1 MLQPLVRAVF
11 NDVTSGLGCIGFRVT
26 RQRRFEESL
35 LFVDTQDGAIFA
47 RGGRLARCR
56 QRGGPRWRFSDDCA
70 GWIDAGSLAELRGL
84 APWLPADEDLHP
96 VLHALRSGA
105 ALPLRS
111 VATRD
116 VTLVMEEWSFRGPYS
131 APEDNDRA
139 GAARPDP
146 EQVGGAATGERAQ
159 AREQAVVVPA
169 QRSPAAQKKAAS
181 KRTEDGTDGRSSAAG
196 VNGADR
202 PPAAAVPEQV
212 RAVAPCWYLE
222 PDAGPPH
229 DHAYVNLVLTEH
241 AALLGCRQGQPA
253 PRWDP
258 LANGLQLLGRL
269 PPGLPVPRPLRLQR
283 GDRLVTLL
291 SKSVR
296 LQGLRLASCL
306 DGVLHDR
313 HPEYVHDARVATR
326 RARFAL
332 RIAARA
338 DRQQARDLRDRL
350 GTLAQLLGPVRDL
363 DVLFPRLSALA
374 DAAYHDL
381 HGADRPAAHTR
392 DQALRRLEDALHAR
406 RAERL
411 QQAQEGLPRAE
422 LAYLPSLLSHWG
434 GTGGVD
440 EPVTAVAG
448 AAIRTAL
455 AQAIRVGG
463 AATAPTA
470 ARVDDLHRLRLRLK
484 RLRYTAELF
493 AGALPRR
500 SANRALESI
509 VTRCAAAQTTLGE
522 LNDDAV
528 AAIEIRAVVPLLES
542 AGGGPA
548 AGAAA
553 ALARAILERLK
564 RRELAAAQDFGR
576 RWPRLRKRLTDAVA
590 GL

>member
-1 MLQPLVRAVF
+1 MLQYSVSAVF
-11 NDVTSGLGCIGFRVT
+11 DDVTSGLRSIGFRVA

-56 QRGGPRWRFSDDCA
+56 QRGGPRWRFSDDGA
-70 GWIDAGSLAELRGL
+70 DWIDASSFAELRGR
-84 APWLPADEDLHP
+84 APWLPGEEDLHP
-96 VLHALRSGA
+96 VLHALRCGS

-116 VTLVMEEWSFRGPYS
+116 VTLVIERWSFRGPYS
-131 APEDNDRA
+131 AAEHDGT
-139 GAARPDP
+139 GAARPDA
-146 EQVGGAATGERAQ
+146 EQV
-159 AREQAVVVPA
+159 
-169 QRSPAAQKKAAS
+169 
-181 KRTEDGTDGRSSAAG
+181 DGDAAG
-196 VNGADR
+196 VNGAATR
-202 PPAAAVPEQV
+202 PAAPVPEQV
-212 RAVAPCWYLE
+212 RAVAPRWYLE
-222 PDAGPPH
+222 PDTGPQH

-241 AALLGCRQGQPA
+241 AALLGCGKGQPA

-258 LANGLQLLGRL
+258 LANGLLLLGRL
-269 PPGLPVPRPLRLQR
+269 PPGLPVPRQLRLQR

-332 RIAARA
+332 RIAALA

-350 GTLAQLLGPVRDL
+350 GTLARLVGPVRDL
-363 DVLFPRLSALA
+363 DVLLPRLGTLA
-374 DAAYHDL
+374 DAAYDDL
-381 HGADRPAAHTR
+381 HGTDRPAARTR
-392 DQALRRLEDALHAR
+392 SLALRHLTEALQAR
-406 RAERL
+406 RTERL
-411 QQAQEGLPRAE
+411 QRVQEALPRAE
-422 LAYLPSLLSHWG
+422 LAYLPGLLSHWG
-434 GTGGVD
+434 GAGGVD

-455 AQAIRVGG
+455 AQALKVGR
-463 AATAPTA
+463 AATGPTA
-470 ARVDDLHRLRLRLK
+470 ARVSDLHRLRLRLK

-500 SANRALESI
+500 SANQALAS
-509 VTRCAAAQTTLGE
+509 VVKRCAAAQTTLGE

-528 AAIEIRAVVPLLES
+528 AATEIRAIVPLLEG
-542 AGGGPA
+542 AGGGTA
-548 AGAAA
+548 AGAAVT
-553 ALARAILERLK
+553 LARSILERLQ
-564 RRELAAAQDFGR
+564 RMELAAAQDFGR
-576 RWPRLRKRLTDAVA
+576 RWPRLRKRLVEAVA

>member
-1 MLQPLVRAVF
+1 MLQYLVGAVF
-11 NDVTSGLGCIGFRVT
+11 NDVTSGLESIGFRMA
-26 RQRRFEESL
+26 RQREFVESL

-56 QRGGPRWRFSDDCA
+56 RRGGPRWRFSDDGA
-70 GWIDAGSLAELRGL
+70 GWIDGSSLAELRGRT
-84 APWLPADEDLHP
+84 PWLPAEEDLHP
-96 VLHALRSGA
+96 VLHAERSGS
-105 ALPLRS
+105 ALRLRS

-116 VTLVMEEWSFRGPYS
+116 LTLVIERWSFRGPYS
-131 APEDNDRA
+131 AQ
-139 GAARPDP
+139 PDT
-146 EQVGGAATGERAQ
+146 EQVDGGAEG
-159 AREQAVVVPA
+159 
-169 QRSPAAQKKAAS
+169 
-181 KRTEDGTDGRSSAAG
+181 GHG
-196 VNGADR
+196 VDTR
-202 PPAAAVPEQV
+202 PAAAASEQV
-212 RAVAPCWYLE
+212 RAVAPRWYLE
-222 PDAGPPH
+222 PDTGPPH

-241 AALLGCRQGQPA
+241 AGLLGCGKGQPA

-296 LQGLRLASCL
+296 LQGLRLASCV

-332 RIAARA
+332 RIAALA

-350 GTLAQLLGPVRDL
+350 GTLARLIGPVRDL
-363 DVLFPRLSALA
+363 DVLLPRLGALA
-374 DAAYHDL
+374 NAAYDDL
-381 HGADRPAAHTR
+381 HGADRPAARTR
-392 DQALRRLEDALHAR
+392 DRALRHLADALYTQ
-406 RAERL
+406 RAARL
-411 QQAQEGLPRAE
+411 QRVQEALPRAE
-422 LAYLPSLLSHWG
+422 LAHLPGLLSHWG
-434 GTGGVD
+434 GAGGLD

-455 AQAIRVGG
+455 AQAVKVGR

-470 ARVDDLHRLRLRLK
+470 ARVSDLHKLRLRLK

-500 SANRALESI
+500 SANRALDSI
-509 VTRCAAAQTTLGE
+509 VQRCAAAQTTLGE

-528 AAIEIRAVVPLLES
+528 AATEIRAVVPLLES
-542 AGGGPA
+542 AGGGTA
-548 AGAAA
+548 AGAAVT
-553 ALARAILERLK
+553 LARAILERLK
-564 RRELAAAQDFGR
+564 HMEIAAAQDFGR
-576 RWPRLRKRLTDAVA
+576 RWPRLRKRLIDAVA

>member
-1 MLQPLVRAVF
+1 MLQPLVSAVF
-11 NDVTSGLGCIGFRVT
+11 NDVTSGLRSIGFRVA
-26 RQRRFEESL
+26 RQRRFVESL
-35 LFVDTQDGAIFA
+35 LFVDTQDGTIFA

-56 QRGGPRWRFSDDCA
+56 QRGGPRWRFSDGGA
-70 GWIDAGSLAELRGL
+70 GWIDGSSLAELRGR
-84 APWLPADEDLHP
+84 APWLPGEEDLHP
-96 VLHALRSGA
+96 VLHALRSGS

-116 VTLVMEEWSFRGPYS
+116 VTLVIERWSFHGPYA
-131 APEDNDRA
+131 APEDNDRT
-139 GAARPDP
+139 GAARPDT
-146 EQVGGAATGERAQ
+146 EQVDGGVEG
-159 AREQAVVVPA
+159 
-169 QRSPAAQKKAAS
+169 
-181 KRTEDGTDGRSSAAG
+181 G
-196 VNGADR
+196 NGADTR
-202 PPAAAVPEQV
+202 PAAAVPEQV
-212 RAVAPCWYLE
+212 RGVAPRWYLE
-222 PDAGPPH
+222 PDTGPSH

-241 AALLGCRQGQPA
+241 AALLGCGMGEPA

-332 RIAARA
+332 RIAALA

-350 GTLAQLLGPVRDL
+350 GTLARLVGPVRDL
-363 DVLFPRLSALA
+363 DVLLPRLGTLA
-374 DAAYHDL
+374 DAAYDDL
-381 HGADRPAAHTR
+381 HGTDRPAARTR
-392 DQALRRLEDALHAR
+392 SLALRHLTEALQAR
-406 RAERL
+406 RTERL
-411 QQAQEGLPRAE
+411 QRVQEALPRAE
-422 LAYLPSLLSHWG
+422 LAYLPGLLSHWG
-434 GTGGVD
+434 GAGGVD

-455 AQAIRVGG
+455 AQALKVGR
-463 AATAPTA
+463 AATGPTA
-470 ARVDDLHRLRLRLK
+470 ARVSDLHRLRLRLK

-500 SANRALESI
+500 SANRALDSI
-509 VTRCAAAQTTLGE
+509 VQRCAAAQTTLGE

-528 AAIEIRAVVPLLES
+528 AAVELRAIVPLLEG
-542 AGGGPA
+542 AEGGTA

-553 ALARAILERLK
+553 TLARAILEQLARM
-564 RRELAAAQDFGR
+564 ELAAAQDFGR
-576 RWPRLRKRLTDAVA
+576 RWPRLRKRLIDAVA

>member
-1 MLQPLVRAVF
+1 MLQPLVSEVF
-11 NDVTSGLGCIGFRVT
+11 NDVTSGLGSIGFRVA
-26 RQRRFEESL
+26 RQRKFEESL

-56 QRGGPRWRFSDDCA
+56 QRGGPRWRFSDDGA
-70 GWIDAGSLAELRGL
+70 GWIDAGSLAELRGR
-84 APWLPADEDLHP
+84 APWLPADADLHP
-96 VLHALRSGA
+96 VLHALRSGS
-105 ALPLRS
+105 ALRLRS

-116 VTLVMEEWSFRGPYS
+116 LTLVLEWWSFRGPYS
-131 APEDNDRA
+131 SPDRA
-139 GAARPDP
+139 GTGAARPDP
-146 EQVGGAATGERAQ
+146 EQVDGDATGRRAP

-169 QRSPAAQKKAAS
+169 QRSPAAQKRAAS
-181 KRTEDGTDGRSSAAG
+181 KRTEDGTAERVSAAG
-196 VNGADR
+196 VDGADP

-229 DHAYVNLVLTEH
+229 DRAYVDLVLTEH

-258 LANGLQLLGRL
+258 LAHGLQLLGRL

-332 RIAARA
+332 RVAARA

-381 HGADRPAAHTR
+381 HGADRPAARTR
-392 DQALRRLEDALHAR
+392 DQALRRLEDVLHAR

-411 QQAQEGLPRAE
+411 QRAQEGLPRAE
-422 LAYLPSLLSHWG
+422 LAYLPGLLSHWG

-440 EPVTAVAG
+440 EPVTAVAA

-455 AQAIRVGG
+455 AQAIKVGR
-463 AATAPTA
+463 AATATAA

-500 SANRALESI
+500 GANRSLDSI
-509 VTRCAAAQTTLGE
+509 VERCAAAQTTLGA

-528 AAIEIRAVVPLLES
+528 AATEIRAIVPLLERS
-542 AGGGPA
+542 EGGPA
-548 AGAAA
+548 AGAAG
-553 ALARAILERLK
+553 ALAQAILEQLERMQ
-564 RRELAAAQDFGR
+564 LAAAQDFRR

>member
-1 MLQPLVRAVF
+1 MLQYSVSAVF
-11 NDVTSGLGCIGFRVT
+11 NDVTAGLRSIGFRVA

-56 QRGGPRWRFSDDCA
+56 QRGGPRWRFSDDGA
-70 GWIDAGSLAELRGL
+70 GWIGGSSVAELRGR
-84 APWLPADEDLHP
+84 APWLPAAEDLHP
-96 VLHALRSGA
+96 VLHALRSGS

-116 VTLVMEEWSFRGPYS
+116 VTLVIEWWSFRGPYS
-131 APEDNDRA
+131 APEDNA
-139 GAARPDP
+139 GSGAAQPDTA
-146 EQVGGAATGERAQ
+146 QVDGGAEG
-159 AREQAVVVPA
+159 
-169 QRSPAAQKKAAS
+169 
-181 KRTEDGTDGRSSAAG
+181 G
-196 VNGADR
+196 NGADT
-202 PPAAAVPEQV
+202 PAAAVPEQV
-212 RAVAPCWYLE
+212 RAVAPRWYLE
-222 PDAGPPH
+222 PDTGPPH

-241 AALLGCRQGQPA
+241 AALLGCGKGQPA

-258 LANGLQLLGRL
+258 LANGLLLLGRL

-332 RIAARA
+332 RIAALA

-350 GTLAQLLGPVRDL
+350 GTLARLIGPVRDL
-363 DVLFPRLSALA
+363 DVLLPRLGALA
-374 DAAYHDL
+374 DAAYEDL
-381 HGADRPAAHTR
+381 HGTDRPVARTR
-392 DQALRRLEDALHAR
+392 NLALRRLADALHAR
-406 RAERL
+406 RSERL
-411 QQAQEGLPRAE
+411 QRVREALPRAE
-422 LAYLPSLLSHWG
+422 LANLPGVLSHWG
-434 GTGGVD
+434 GAGGVD

-455 AQAIRVGG
+455 AQSIKVGR
-463 AATAPTA
+463 AATVPAA

-500 SANRALESI
+500 SANRALDSI
-509 VTRCAAAQTTLGE
+509 VKRCAAAQTTLGE

-528 AAIEIRAVVPLLES
+528 AATEIRAIVPLLES
-542 AGGGPA
+542 AEVGTT
-548 AGAAA
+548 AGAAV
-553 ALARAILERLK
+553 ALARAILERLQ
-564 RRELAAAQDFGR
+564 RMELVAAQDFGR
-576 RWPRLRKRLTDAVA
+576 RWPRLRKRLVDAVA
-590 GL
+590 EL

>member
-1 MLQPLVRAVF
+1 MLQYLVSAVF
-11 NDVTSGLGCIGFRVT
+11 NDVKSGLDSIGFRVA
-26 RQRRFEESL
+26 RQRKFEESL
-35 LFVDTQDGAIFA
+35 LFVDTQDGALFA

-56 QRGGPRWRFSDDCA
+56 QRGGPRWRFSDDSA
-70 GWIDAGSLAELRGL
+70 GWVAGSSLAELRGR

-105 ALPLRS
+105 ALLLRS

-116 VTLVMEEWSFRGPYS
+116 LTLVIERWSFGGPFSAADHGTGS
-131 APEDNDRA
+131 APV
-139 GAARPDP
+139 DP
-146 EQVGGAATGERAQ
+146 EQAGG
-159 AREQAVVVPA
+159 
-169 QRSPAAQKKAAS
+169 
-181 KRTEDGTDGRSSAAG
+181 
-196 VNGADR
+196 NGADTL
-202 PPAAAVPEQV
+202 PAAAVPEQV
-212 RAVAPCWYLE
+212 RAVAPRWYLE
-222 PDAGPPH
+222 PDTGPPH
-229 DHAYVNLVLTEH
+229 DRAYVNLVLTEH
-241 AALLGCRQGQPA
+241 AALLGCGKGQPA

-313 HPEYVHDARVATR
+313 HPEFVHDARVATR

-332 RIAARA
+332 RIAALA

-350 GTLAQLLGPVRDL
+350 GTLARLIGPVRDL
-363 DVLFPRLSALA
+363 DVLLPRLGALA
-374 DAAYHDL
+374 NAAYDDP
-381 HGADRPAAHTR
+381 HGAERPVARTR
-392 DQALRRLEDALHAR
+392 NLALRHLTEALQAR
-406 RAERL
+406 RSERL
-411 QQAQEGLPRAE
+411 QRIQEALPRAE
-422 LAYLPSLLSHWG
+422 LAYLPGLLSHWG
-434 GTGGVD
+434 GAGGVD
-440 EPVTAVAG
+440 EPVTAVAA

-455 AQAIRVGG
+455 AQAIKVGR
-463 AATAPTA
+463 AATVPAA

-500 SANRALESI
+500 SANRALDAI
-509 VTRCAAAQTTLGE
+509 VQRCAAAQTTLGE

-528 AAIEIRAVVPLLES
+528 AAAEIRAVVPLLEG
-542 AGGGPA
+542 AEGGPA
-548 AGAAA
+548 AGAAVT
-553 ALARAILERLK
+553 LARATLELLERTQI
-564 RRELAAAQDFGR
+564 AAAGDFGR
-576 RWPRLRKRLTDAVA
+576 RWPRLRKRLIDAVA

>member
-11 NDVTSGLGCIGFRVT
+11 NDVTSGLGRIGFRVT

-84 APWLPADEDLHP
+84 APWLPAEEDLHP

-111 VATRD
+111 VASRD

-131 APEDNDRA
+131 APEDNDRT

-146 EQVGGAATGERAQ
+146 GQVGGGATGTA
-159 AREQAVVVPA
+159 ARN
-169 QRSPAAQKKAAS
+169 
-181 KRTEDGTDGRSSAAG
+181 SAAG

-455 AQAIRVGG
+455 AQAIRVGR

>member
-1 MLQPLVRAVF
+1 MLQYLVSAVF
-11 NDVTSGLGCIGFRVT
+11 NDATSGLRSIGFRVA
-26 RQRRFEESL
+26 RQRRFAESL

-56 QRGGPRWRFSDDCA
+56 QRGGPRWRFSDDGA
-70 GWIDAGSLAELRGL
+70 GWIDGGSLDELRGR
-84 APWLPADEDLHP
+84 APWLPGEEDLHP
-96 VLHALRSGA
+96 VLHALRSGS

-116 VTLVMEEWSFRGPYS
+116 LTLVIEWWSFRGPFS
-131 APEDNDRA
+131 APEGNGGN
-139 GAARPDP
+139 GAAQPDT
-146 EQVGGAATGERAQ
+146 EQVDGGAEGGNGAAT
-159 AREQAVVVPA
+159 
-169 QRSPAAQKKAAS
+169 
-181 KRTEDGTDGRSSAAG
+181 
-196 VNGADR
+196 R
-202 PPAAAVPEQV
+202 PTAAVPEQV
-212 RAVAPCWYLE
+212 RAVAPRWYLE
-222 PDAGPPH
+222 PDAGPQH

-241 AALLGCRQGQPA
+241 AALLGCGKGEPA

-332 RIAARA
+332 RIAALA

-350 GTLAQLLGPVRDL
+350 GTLARLIGPVRDL
-363 DVLFPRLSALA
+363 DVLLPRLGALA
-374 DAAYHDL
+374 NAAYDDL
-381 HGADRPAAHTR
+381 HGPDRPGERTR
-392 DQALRRLEDALHAR
+392 DLALRRLAEALNAR
-406 RAERL
+406 RSERL
-411 QQAQEGLPRAE
+411 QRVQEALPRAE
-422 LAYLPSLLSHWG
+422 LASLPGLLSHWG
-434 GTGGVD
+434 GAGGVD
-440 EPVTAVAG
+440 EPVAAVAA
-448 AAIRTAL
+448 AAIRAAL
-455 AQAIRVGG
+455 AQAIKVGR
-463 AATAPTA
+463 AVKVPTA
-470 ARVDDLHRLRLRLK
+470 ARVSDLHRLRLRLK

-500 SANRALESI
+500 SANRALDSI
-509 VTRCAAAQTTLGE
+509 VERCAAAQTTLGE

-528 AAIEIRAVVPLLES
+528 AATEIRSIVPLLEG
-542 AGGGPA
+542 AGGGTA
-548 AGAAA
+548 AGAAV
-553 ALARAILERLK
+553 ALAILEHLK
-564 RRELAAAQDFGR
+564 RMELAAAQDFGR